1 MCGMGNVGLMRRVLS
16 ITWPMIISEL
26 SDSMYSIADTY
37 FVARLGATALAAV
50 AIGSYLS
57 WLFFVVIALF
67 SMGALVIVSQSYGAK
82 EIEKARE
89 AIGIS
94 LIYGFIAT
102 LLTSILMYVAAYQ
115 AIELIS
121 GKSPQLIELAVKYFR
136 IRILGLPVFLA
147 AFVMDSAVRAVGAT
161 KLSMIAILTS
171 SLLNIVLDPIMIYG
185 LFGFPAMG
193 VSGAAL
199 ATVLSIAYMVPIEF
213 MFLRRLGLTPIMS
226 LSISKVKNVVKIGAP
241 AATERLIFSVGNNAY
256 IAFIARCGD
265 VALAAHQIGVR
276 IESFIY
282 MPGFAFSIAASAL
295 TGQEIGKGDV
305 GSGKRVG
312 WEAAKLSLLFMG
324 VLGVAVALAS
334 KYLVAPFS
342 PTEDVANL
350 ASIYLVLAGLS
361 EPGLALAMTLSGAIR
376 GGGNTLIPMILNAV
390 GLYSF
395 RVFPAAVLTSRI
407 GVVGAWIAMFIDV
420 YMRGFLF
427 LVIYRRLFEKLIRR
441 VI

>member
-1 MCGMGNVGLMRRVLS
+1 MSNVRLVRRVLS

-26 SDSMYSIADTY
+26 SDSLYSIADTY

-67 SMGALVIVSQSYGAK
+67 SMGALVIVAQGYGAR
-82 EIEKARE
+82 ELGKARE
-89 AIGIS
+89 AIGVS
-94 LIYGFIAT
+94 LAFGLIAT
-102 LLTSILMYVAAYQ
+102 LLTALSMHVAAYHVV
-115 AIELIS
+115 ALIS
-121 GKSPQLIELAVKYFR
+121 GKSPQLIELAVQYFR
-136 IRILGLPVFLA
+136 IRILGLPILLA

-171 SLLNIVLDPIMIYG
+171 SSLNIVLDPIMIYG

-199 ATVLSIAYMVPIEF
+199 ATVLSIAYMVPLEF
-213 MFLRRLGLTPIMS
+213 MFLKRLALTPIMS
-226 LSISKVKNVVKIGAP
+226 LSISRIKNVIKIGAP
-241 AATERLIFSVGNNAY
+241 AATERLIFSIGSNAY

-265 VALAAHQIGVR
+265 IALAAHQIGVR

-295 TGQEIGKGDV
+295 TGQEIGRSNV
-305 GSGKRVG
+305 GEGKRIG

-324 VLGVAVALAS
+324 ILGVAVALTS

-342 PTEDVANL
+342 PTQDVANL
-350 ASIYLVLAGLS
+350 ASIYLILAGLS

-376 GGGNTLIPMILNAV
+376 GGGNTLVPMVLNAV

-395 RVFPAAVLTSRI
+395 RIFPAAVLTSRM
-407 GVVGAWIAMFIDV
+407 GVIGAWIAMFIDV
-420 YMRGFLF
+420 YMRGFIF
-427 LVIYRRLFEKLIRR
+427 LIIYKKLFERLIRR
-441 VI
+441 VV